1 MDTITLASDESIIH
15 KTQTLIISG
24 VRHEAVLTSRRL
36 ILVESE
42 TGHIHEDIPFTSISL
57 ATSGINRM
65 REPFITLN
73 FNSPE
78 GEKRLLELIFIHLT
92 GNGNIRE
99 METCLTIL
107 GQHNVP
113 VESKVP
119 LGSPTLLRR
128 GDRTVT
134 GESFA
139 EAQANRPAVPEWT
152 ILGSSHQIR
161 KPLPSEEKQQ
171 SPLVLIAAAV
181 LIIVI
186 FAVGVFIVGQSL
198 TAKNVTVNQNVTGT
212 DTTRV
217 VASSPS
223 VTPTPQLQV
232 TDDTDRYPLP
242 ISVPTTGVWVR
253 VSYPGNYTGFLKAQG
268 RQIEIN
274 SSGTG
279 FYQMPVQNTM
289 IEGMI
294 EKQDGSAEKIK
305 AEVYNGGTLVSKSE
319 TTTPR
324 GVVDIHVMVG
334 PAIGGE
340 VIPTLTPVVQPEPI
354 PDVSLPPVT
363 IPSSGVWVRISYPG
377 NYTGSIGAK
386 GRLEM
391 INSTGNQLIHVPV
404 TSGMIDG
411 SIEKQDGS
419 DRTLFIEIYKDGT
432 LVTRSASSRPFEL
445 VDIHTNV

>member
-1 MDTITLASDESIIH
+1 MDDLCLNSDEAIIH

-42 TGHIHEDIPFTSISL
+42 TGHIHEDILFADISL
-57 ATSGINRM
+57 ATSGINRI
-65 REPFITLN
+65 REPFIALN

-99 METCLTIL
+99 MERCLTIL
-107 GQHNVP
+107 KQNNVP
-113 VESKVP
+113 VESKFP
-119 LGSPTLLRR
+119 SGGPTLLRR
-128 GDRTVT
+128 GDRADT
-134 GESFA
+134 GDSLGEEPTS
-139 EAQANRPAVPEWT
+139 RPAVPEWT
-152 ILGSSHQIR
+152 
-161 KPLPSEEKQQ
+161 PLI
-171 SPLVLIAAAV
+171 VIAAAV
-181 LIIVI
+181 IILVVFVI
-186 FAVGVFIVGQSL
+186 GVLVVGQAM
-198 TAKNVTVNQNVTGT
+198 TVKNVTASQSVTGA
-212 DTTRV
+212 DTAGPFVPTP
-217 VASSPS
+217 AP
-223 VTPTPQLQV
+223 TPTPEPDV
-232 TDDTDRYPLP
+232 TSGTDASPPP
-242 ISVPTTGVWVR
+242 IRVPTNGIWVQ
-253 VSYPGNYTGFLKAQG
+253 VSYPGNYTGYLGAQG
-268 RQIEIN
+268 KQIEVN
-274 SSGTG
+274 SSGTQ
-279 FYQMPVQNTM
+279 FYQLPVQDAM

-294 EKQDGSAEKIK
+294 EKQDGSAEKL
-305 AEVYNGGTLVSKSE
+305 EVGIYNGGILVSKSG

-324 GVVDIHVMVG
+324 GVVDIHVMVAG

-340 VIPTLTPVVQPEPI
+340 VIPTPAPVVQPEI
-354 PDVSLPPVT
+354 TPDASLPPVT

-377 NYTGSIGAK
+377 NFTGSVGAK

-432 LVTRSASSRPFEL
+432 LVTRSASSRPFDL